1 MNYPQEQIK
10 PYSNDGKKSE
20 QVEQMFDN
28 IAPAYDQLNHTLSLG
43 IDRSWRRKA
52 INWLKPFRPQ
62 QIMDVATG
70 TGDFAILACRE
81 LQPDQLIGTDI
92 SEGMMNVG
100 REKVK
105 KEGLSE
111 KISFAKED
119 CTSLSFADNRFD
131 AITVAFG
138 IRNFEDLDKGTFDDV
153 VKKYF
158 PKKDIKS
165 LSLKQRIKNTIKPY
179 YFIFKKFGF
188 SFRAYTNFIKINYR
202 KNTSC
207 NFKSGN
213 VIYTMPSSVFDI
225 HPSAKIDIK
234 APMLYGNNP
243 VKGMRIPTC
252 LRMEANTTL
261 EIHDGPLTRY
271 GKGPYNLR
279 YGAYI
284 EIVNGGKLT
293 IGQGAAN
300 VGFTVQKKLR

>member
-70 TGDFAILACRE
+70 AGDFAILACRE

-92 SEGMMNVG
+92 SEGMMSVG

-119 CTSLSFADNRFD
+119 CTSLSFAE
-131 AITVAFG
+131 TVST
-138 IRNFEDLDKGTFDDV
+138 L
-153 VKKYF
+153 
-158 PKKDIKS
+158 S
-165 LSLKQRIKNTIKPY
+165 LSLLVSATLKTWIKDSPKCAVSSN
-179 YFIFKKFGF
+179 
-188 SFRAYTNFIKINYR
+188 RAGIW
-202 KNTSC
+202 
-207 NFKSGN
+207 
-213 VIYTMPSSVFDI
+213 
-225 HPSAKIDIK
+225 
-234 APMLYGNNP
+234 
-243 VKGMRIPTC
+243 
-252 LRMEANTTL
+252 
-261 EIHDGPLTRY
+261 
-271 GKGPYNLR
+271 
-279 YGAYI
+279 
-284 EIVNGGKLT
+284 
-293 IGQGAAN
+293 
-300 VGFTVQKKLR
+300 